1 MTGTQVSDGISEQD
15 HYLIRG
21 GVAGR
26 QRLRVLARVMW
37 PTTRELLGRVG
48 VPEDARCLDVGC
60 GGGDVTIP
68 LARLAHRGRVVGTD
82 IDETKLEL
90 ARAEAL
96 PAGVEN
102 VEFRLEDITGPPRR
116 AEWFDLVYARFLLT
130 HLADPADVV
139 ARLVARLEPGGV
151 LVVEDIDC
159 SGHFCHPDSA
169 AFRRYV
175 ELYSGAARARGG
187 DPDIGPRLPSLLA
200 GAGLRELGMNVVQPA
215 GLEGEVKL
223 INPITLEAV
232 GDAVVDAG
240 LATAEELAELLDELS
255 SFARTE
261 GTVLSIPRVVQVWGR
276 RPGRGGH

>member
-1 MTGTQVSDGISEQD
+1 MTGTQVSDGTSEQD

-37 PTTRELLGRVG
+37 PTTRELLERVG

-60 GGGDVTIP
+60 GGGDVTSP
-68 LARLAHRGRVVGTD
+68 LARLAHRGWVVGTD

-90 ARAEAL
+90 ARGEAL

-102 VEFRLEDITGPPRR
+102 VEFRLEDVTEPPRR
-116 AEWFDLVYARFLLT
+116 AEWFDLIYARFLLT
-130 HLADPADVV
+130 HLADPAEAV
-139 ARLVARLEPGGV
+139 ARLVARLQPGGV

-159 SGHFCHPDSA
+159 SGHFSHPDSA

-187 DPDIGPRLPSLLA
+187 DPEIGPRLPSLLA

-240 LATAEELAELLDELS
+240 LATAEEVSEVLDELS
-255 SFARTE
+255 SFARME
-261 GTVLSIPRVVQVWGR
+261 GTVMSIPRVVQAWGR
-276 RPGRGGH
+276 RPGRNGR

>member
-1 MTGTQVSDGISEQD
+1 MTGTQVSDGTSEQD

-102 VEFRLEDITGPPRR
+102 VEFRLEDLTEPPRR

-130 HLADPADVV
+130 HLADPAEAV

-159 SGHFCHPDSA
+159 SGHFLPPGLGGVPA
-169 AFRRYV
+169 VRGAVLRRR
-175 ELYSGAARARGG
+175 L
-187 DPDIGPRLPSLLA
+187 GP
-200 GAGLRELGMNVVQPA
+200 G
-215 GLEGEVKL
+215 
-223 INPITLEAV
+223 
-232 GDAVVDAG
+232 
-240 LATAEELAELLDELS
+240 
-255 SFARTE
+255 
-261 GTVLSIPRVVQVWGR
+261 W
-276 RPGRGGH
+276 